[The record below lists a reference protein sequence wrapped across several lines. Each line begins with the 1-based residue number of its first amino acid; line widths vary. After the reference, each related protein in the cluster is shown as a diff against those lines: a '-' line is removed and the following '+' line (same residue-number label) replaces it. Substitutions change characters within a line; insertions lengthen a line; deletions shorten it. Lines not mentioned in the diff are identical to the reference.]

1 MAASKNILPL
11 LGRAEG
17 KAMKPNQYAARQNKL
32 TAKDKAALSKWA
44 APHPTTEQEAK
55 RISEERRLLWIRLNE
70 FCTERSGAITTK
82 PFASPARLE
91 VPPES
96 ELPKR

>member
-1 MAASKNILPL
+1 M
-11 LGRAEG
+11 
-17 KAMKPNQYAARQNKL
+17 
-32 TAKDKAALSKWA
+32 SKWA

-96 ELPKR
+96 ELPKRLADAGYRIVFHSRELRVGGDGFVTRDVYSIPLPK